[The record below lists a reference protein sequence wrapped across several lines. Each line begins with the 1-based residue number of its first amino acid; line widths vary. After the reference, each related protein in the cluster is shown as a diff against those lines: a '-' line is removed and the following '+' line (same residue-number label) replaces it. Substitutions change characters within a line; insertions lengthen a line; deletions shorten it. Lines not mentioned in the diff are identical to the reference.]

1 MDNTFLLGGKTALV
15 TGGGSGIGRAIALAY
30 SREGANV
37 LVADVSL
44 DGGSETIDLIRSAGG
59 NALFQFLDVT
69 QPDDHLRAVELAQKK
84 FGELHIAC
92 NNAGIS
98 VGPSGTYQSLVGVDL
113 LDWTRILDVNLSGV
127 FYGLRAQIPALLR
140 AGGGAVVN
148 VASIMSQV
156 AKSGLGPYV
165 ASKHGVLGLTRT
177 AAVEYASQGVRV
189 NAVGP
194 GYIDTPILE
203 RRDAATREVL
213 KGLHPIG
220 RLGRPDEVAEVVVWL
235 SSMRASFVT
244 GSYYPVD
251 GGFLA
256 Q

>member
-1 MDNTFLLGGKTALV
+1 MLLKGKSALV

-30 SREGANV
+30 AREGANV
-37 LVADVSL
+37 LVADINAE
-44 DGGSETIDLIRSAGG
+44 GGQGTVESIRSAGG
-59 NALFQFLDVT
+59 NGVFQFLDVT
-69 QPDDHLRAVELAQKK
+69 RAEDHQNAIALAEKT
-84 FGELHIAC
+84 FGGLHVAC

-98 VGPSGTYQSLVGVDL
+98 IGPSGVYQPLVDVDL
-113 LDWTRILDVNLSGV
+113 ADWLRILEVNLTGV
-127 FYGLRAQIPALLR
+127 FHGMRAQIPALLK

-156 AKSGLGPYV
+156 ARSGLSPYV
-165 ASKHGVLGLTRT
+165 ASKHGVVGLTRAT
-177 AAVEYASQGVRV
+177 AIEYASQGIRV

-220 RLGRPDEVAEVVVWL
+220 RLGRPEEVAEAVLWL
-235 SSMRASFVT
+235 SSPRASFVT
-244 GSYYPVD
+244 GAYYPVD